1 MTMFQS
7 FRELLNKLFKPFT
20 GKPEKMPPVSLA
32 EARMMAEMI
41 AGTEEVELTCDEV
54 FELLDQ
60 FTEMAVR
67 GEDVAHLMPL
77 VHRHLEMCPECRE
90 EYETLRRI
98 LEAKL
103 I

>member
-1 MTMFQS
+1 MTMFRPI
-7 FRELLNKLFKPFT
+7 REFLSKLFKPST
-20 GKPEKMPPVSLA
+20 GKAKKMPSISLA

-41 AGTEEVELTCDEV
+41 AGTEDIELTCDEV
-54 FELLDQ
+54 YELLDQ

-67 GEDVAHLMPL
+67 GEDVVHLMPL

-90 EYETLRRI
+90 EYEALRGI

-103 I
+103 L